1 MFRDSIRL
9 SFFITVVLL
18 FTWLPY
24 LTYSAI
30 NPDETSGDVDA
41 SKLFSPLTLTLF
53 ILLDSNPIWD
63 MIVITFGSTQYYL
76 AFKNTYWCISQN
88 RKSLDMDDE
97 LDPISPRVEMNSLER
112 VISGVTVL

>member
-18 FTWLPY
+18 LTWLPY

-30 NPDETSGDVDA
+30 NPDETSGDVNA
-41 SKLFSPLTLTLF
+41 ETLFSPLILTLF

-63 MIVITFGSTQYYL
+63 MIVITFGSTQYYF
-76 AFKNTYWCISQN
+76 AFKTTYGCIDKDQ
-88 RKSLDMDDE
+88 KALDVDE
-97 LDPISPRVEMNSLER
+97 LNPISPHIEMNSLER
-112 VISGVTVL
+112 VISDVTVL